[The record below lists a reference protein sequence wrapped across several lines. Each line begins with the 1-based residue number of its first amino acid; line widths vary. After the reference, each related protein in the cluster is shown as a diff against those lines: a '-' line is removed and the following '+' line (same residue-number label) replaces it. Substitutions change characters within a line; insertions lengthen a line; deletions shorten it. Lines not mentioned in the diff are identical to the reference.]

1 MRACTCAAM
10 VLLGA
15 LVAPAG
21 AATRLDDSL
30 SPRQRVEIVPRWVSE
45 STSARLTDEQ
55 LNALVAEVRQ
65 FEVRL
70 NTAPYV
76 GKAAE
81 IYLRLPVAIVGLQ
94 SPAGLRL
101 EWRTRGFFAPGSVRP
116 GDRLLL
122 FRGAITQPVMGD
134 TFDFVLH
141 FDGRYIQRGLQFD
154 PIYEIEILR

>member
-1 MRACTCAAM
+1 MRAWAG
-10 VLLGA
+10 VLAL
-15 LVAPAG
+15 LVAFATQ
-21 AATRLDDSL
+21 AAPPIRLDDSL
-30 SPRQRVEIVPRWVSE
+30 SPRQRVEIVPRWVTE
-45 STSARLTDEQ
+45 SGRLSDEQ

-76 GKAAE
+76 GKQAE
-81 IYLRLPVAIVGLQ
+81 IYLRLPVAIIGLQ

-122 FRGAITQPVMGD
+122 FRGRISQPVMGD
-134 TFDFVLH
+134 TFDFVLQ

-154 PIYEIEILR
+154 PIYEIEILP

>member
-1 MRACTCAAM
+1 MRACAGALALLVGCAA
-10 VLLGA
+10 
-15 LVAPAG
+15 PAV

-30 SPRQRVEIVPRWVSE
+30 SPRQRVEIVPRWVSQ
-45 STSARLTDEQ
+45 STSGPASDEQ
-55 LNALVAEVRQ
+55 LNALIAEIQQ

-70 NTAPYV
+70 NTAKFV
-76 GKAAE
+76 GQEAE

-122 FRGAITQPVMGD
+122 FRGKVTQPVMGD

>member
-1 MRACTCAAM
+1 MRACAGVLALLAA
-10 VLLGA
+10 LA
-15 LVAPAG
+15 APAS

-30 SPRQRVEIVPRWVSE
+30 SPRQRVEIIPRWVTDFAPGRVS
-45 STSARLTDEQ
+45 DEQ

-70 NTAPYV
+70 DTAKYV
-76 GKAAE
+76 GREAE
-81 IYLRLPVAIVGLQ
+81 IYLRLPVAIIGLH

-101 EWRTRGFFAPGSVRP
+101 EWRTRGRFASGSVRP
-116 GDRLLL
+116 GDRALL
-122 FRGAITQPVMGD
+122 FRGTVTEPVMGD

>member
-1 MRACTCAAM
+1 MRACAR
-10 VLLGA
+10 LLA
-15 LVAPAG
+15 LLLAFVPPAG

-45 STSARLTDEQ
+45 STSGRLSNEQ

-70 NTAPYV
+70 NTAKYV
-76 GKAAE
+76 GREAE
-81 IYLRLPVAIVGLQ
+81 IYLRLPVAIIGLH

-101 EWRTRGFFAPGSVRP
+101 EWRTRGRFASGSVRP
-116 GDRLLL
+116 GERMLL
-122 FRGAITQPVMGD
+122 FRGAISQPVMED

>member
-1 MRACTCAAM
+1 MRACAGALG
-10 VLLGA
+10 LLVA
-15 LVAPAG
+15 LVAPAS

-30 SPRQRVEIVPRWVSE
+30 SPRQRVEIAPRWVSE
-45 STSARLTDEQ
+45 RVQGPVSDDQ
-55 LNALVAEVRQ
+55 LNALVAEVLQ
-65 FEVRL
+65 LEVRL
-70 NTAPYV
+70 DTAKYV
-76 GKAAE
+76 GQQAE

-122 FRGAITQPVMGD
+122 FRGSITQPVMGD

>member
-1 MRACTCAAM
+1 MRARPATA
-10 VLLGA
+10 LLLFA
-15 LVAPAG
+15 LALPAG

-45 STSARLTDEQ
+45 RVQGPVSDDQ
-55 LNALVAEVRQ
+55 LNALVAEVPR

-70 NTAPYV
+70 NTAKYV
-76 GKAAE
+76 GQEAE

-101 EWRTRGFFAPGSVRP
+101 EWRTRGFFAPGAVRP

-122 FRGAITQPVMGD
+122 FRGKVTQPVMGD
-134 TFDFVLH
+134 TFDFLLH

>member
-1 MRACTCAAM
+1 MRM
-10 VLLGA
+10 PVRVLA
-15 LVAPAG
+15 LLLAFAGSAG

-45 STSARLTDEQ
+45 RVEGPVSDDQ
-55 LNALVAEVRQ
+55 LNALVAEVLQ

-76 GKAAE
+76 GQQAE

-122 FRGAITQPVMGD
+122 FRGPITQSVMGD